1 MFRSKSSRL
10 FSAEDDRRR
19 ARMSMGRKCRSLRHI
34 TRQESSRNVLKGCD
48 APGPLKVDASDLPQS
63 SPQEEIDELHHNVP
77 ATQQRRMTMSRKC
90 ESSPRGQDSI
100 PSVTVLQ
107 INGQLTVVKQCH
119 IDHNTS
125 SRSLDKPKDS
135 AFGWIP
141 DFIDLFGEKDSS
153 FPSKSSPRE
162 IDICDRLESPRSLN
176 KHHSCDSLK
185 SSLRQEKLDVVW
197 IQSPGSRRKHIE
209 LNITPKRLEVNSN
222 RDTVWIQS
230 KDGKSE
236 HIELNIAGLGPS
248 RLIPMRHKSPLIFV
262 PSAA

>member
-77 ATQQRRMTMSRKC
+77 A
-90 ESSPRGQDSI
+90 I

-107 INGQLTVVKQCH
+107 INGKLTVVKQCH
-119 IDHNTS
+119 VDHNTS